1 VDQEDECTADCP
13 SALVRRVCDTYV
25 VLPASTLFCD
35 LIRAA
40 LAQLSFPTSDVL
52 SASGMVNL
60 QCIMGNIAACGCTA
74 VCFMFVSN
82 LKEKSIKLCHW

>member
-1 VDQEDECTADCP
+1 MDQEDECTTDCP

-40 LAQLSFPTSDVL
+40 LAQLSFPTTDVL
-52 SASGMVNL
+52 SASGMESY
-60 QCIMGNIAACGCTA
+60 QYIIGNMWLMSALLFIISHPADNYT
-74 VCFMFVSN
+74 VC
-82 LKEKSIKLCHW
+82 LL